1 MDTGQVHV
9 FVQVVGIRFTGRGFR
24 VKEPKTVAE
33 LLDAAQDGQ
42 EFGVVLQ
49 GLFGALEKAIDDDE

>member
-1 MDTGQVHV
+1 M
-9 FVQVVGIRFTGRGFR
+9 QVVGIRFTGRGFR

>member
-1 MDTGQVHV
+1 M
-9 FVQVVGIRFTGRGFR
+9 
-24 VKEPKTVAE
+24 KEPKTVAE
-33 LLDAAQDGQ
+33 MLDAAQDGQ